1 MWKKFLQI
9 FMAAVVF
16 FHVSAV
22 LANIAQ
28 PRIAVLE
35 FEQQGTT
42 SSTDD
47 MGAIVSELLIASFVK
62 GGRLNVV
69 AKGNYSEIEAVKNIG
84 LKERFDVETVNAL
97 RTVLDVDFI
106 VAGSLDQK
114 ENETLMNS
122 RLINTKSGK
131 ILSEETIEIIDHSH
145 LPYHIDQLSNSL
157 LEHFPLDGYIVKRK
171 GWTVYVDLGTRQG
184 LKKGMTLQ
192 VFQDETI
199 GKSQEK
205 ERAPNGRIR
214 SAVGSLKITAVH
226 QSASQAIILD
236 EKEPGIQYGHYVQW
250 VPAMDLSFKENFSPD
265 RSFDKFALSMNF

>member
-1 MWKKFLQI
+1 MWKKFLQV
-9 FMAAVVF
+9 FVAAVVF

-28 PRIAVLE
+28 PRIAVLD

-42 SSTDD
+42 SPADH
-47 MGAIVSELLIASFVK
+47 MGVIVSELLIASFVK

-69 AKGNYSEIEAVKNIG
+69 AKGNYAEIEAVKNLG
-84 LKERFDVETVNAL
+84 RKDRFDVETVKAI
-97 RTVLDVDFI
+97 RTVLGVDFI
-106 VAGSLDQK
+106 VAGSLNQT
-114 ENETLMNS
+114 ENATLMNS
-122 RLINTKSGK
+122 RLINTKNGK
-131 ILSEETIEIIDHSH
+131 ILSEETIEISDLSD

-157 LEHFPLDGYIVKRK
+157 LQYFPLD

-192 VFQDETI
+192 VFQEETI
-199 GKSQEK
+199 GKLHEK
-205 ERAPNGRIR
+205 ERAPNGSIR
-214 SAVGSLKITAVH
+214 SAVGTLKITAVH

-250 VPAMDLSFKENFSPD
+250 VPTMDLSFEENFSPD
-265 RSFDKFALSMNF
+265 RSFNRIALSMNF